1 MLVTTTQL
9 AEIFSVTD
17 RAVRLWADKGCPKSG
32 HGKWDLKDVLSWWLE
47 NIYRAEEDGEEL
59 AAAKLEYWQSKARN
73 ETVKAN
79 IAESS
84 VMLVKD
90 FKDAWMWRVS
100 EMSSGLGAIPM
111 RVAPLIAGK
120 TEMEARKVLEKA
132 MWEIRDKFSRTGK
145 LTPAATQQEKP
156 KRTTTNKTVRKKK

>member
-32 HGKWDLKDVLSWWLE
+32 HGKWHLKEVLNWWLE

-90 FKDAWMWRVS
+90 FKEAWLWRVS
-100 EMSSGLGAIPM
+100 EMSSGLGALPM
-111 RVAPLIAGK
+111 RVAPLVAGK
-120 TEMEARKVLEKA
+120 TELEARKILDEQ
-132 MWEIRDKFSRTGK
+132 MWQIRDKFSRSGK
-145 LTPAATQQEKP
+145 FAPTVTPGKSRKAAS
-156 KRTTTNKTVRKKK
+156 NKTRKKK